1 MSKAFKYL
9 YWYTLTMGLISKAVW
24 WSLVSIV
31 LLVSL
36 VFFNFSTLTM
46 VLIIIAAFLISPI
59 FQKIFKIRTWIKI
72 VLIIVVVLYVSN
84 NFGIFDSE
92 NIKEQI
98 DSDKPILDND
108 SSPKLIKNI
117 TNSSNL
123 NSKNNLSELE

>member
-1 MSKAFKYL
+1 
-9 YWYTLTMGLISKAVW
+9 MGLISKAVW

-72 VLIIVVVLYVSN
+72 ALIILVVLYVAEN
-84 NFGIFDSE
+84 VGIFETSSVDEPSLPSE
-92 NIKEQI
+92 
-98 DSDKPILDND
+98 PLVND
-108 SSPKLIKNI
+108 SS
-117 TNSSNL
+117 SESE
-123 NSKNNLSELE
+123 NLSLENVTAS